1 MIIQAPVVNDYFGN
15 PINGGALCINSSC
28 TQVAGM
34 IGINGQIYNNEDK
47 DEGVWSGFRNS
58 ASDYVILGPGTYTP
72 MFAAQLEV
80 GDTNATG
87 AIKMYL
93 GVENDE
99 VQVIAHYFN

>member
-1 MIIQAPVVNDYFGN
+1 MAKFITMKIKMREFGV
-15 PINGGALCINSSC
+15 ALEILLLI
-28 TQVAGM
+28 M
-34 IGINGQIYNNEDK
+34 WY
-47 DEGVWSGFRNS
+47 
-58 ASDYVILGPGTYTP
+58 LGPGTYTP